1 MALTPNPP
9 RRPALGLAFALAWLA
24 APALAAPD
32 VVVITGAWMRPAPAR
47 ANVAGYLAITNHGR
61 LPDTLIAV
69 ASPAAAKAS
78 IHESRRIGPMVIMRR
93 LQVLAIAPG
102 ATATFAPGG
111 LHLML
116 ENLRKPVKIGDR
128 VPVVL
133 TFDRTGSMRVV
144 FEVRSDATAPAAG
157 GMRMQDADSPPR

>member
-1 MALTPNPP
+1 
-9 RRPALGLAFALAWLA
+9 
-24 APALAAPD
+24 
-32 VVVITGAWMRPAPAR
+32 
-47 ANVAGYLAITNHGR
+47 
-61 LPDTLIAV
+61 
-69 ASPAAAKAS
+69 
-78 IHESRRIGPMVIMRR
+78 MRR

-102 ATATFAPGG
+102 ATVTFAPGG

-144 FEVRSDATAPAAG
+144 FEVRADAAG
-157 GMRMQDADSPPR
+157 PVMAGMRMQDADSPPR

>member
-1 MALTPNPP
+1 M
-9 RRPALGLAFALAWLA
+9 
-24 APALAAPD
+24 
-32 VVVITGAWMRPAPAR
+32 M
-47 ANVAGYLAITNHGR
+47 
-61 LPDTLIAV
+61 
-69 ASPAAAKAS
+69 
-78 IHESRRIGPMVIMRR
+78 IMRR
-93 LQVLAIAPG
+93 LQILTIAPG

-116 ENLRKPVKIGDR
+116 ESLRKPVKIGDR

-144 FEVRSDATAPAAG
+144 FDVRADAAAPAAG